1 MEVQCNV
8 ICEIKEKKL
17 IKCEFYEK
25 IAQSLRVNNNN
36 NNNNNSSNDDDDN
49 NNNNNNN
56 NKLRS
61 LEFSRGS
68 HRSTR
73 VLQLTSR

>member
-49 NNNNNNN
+49 NNNNN
-56 NKLRS
+56 KR
-61 LEFSRGS
+61 
-68 HRSTR
+68 
-73 VLQLTSR
+73 